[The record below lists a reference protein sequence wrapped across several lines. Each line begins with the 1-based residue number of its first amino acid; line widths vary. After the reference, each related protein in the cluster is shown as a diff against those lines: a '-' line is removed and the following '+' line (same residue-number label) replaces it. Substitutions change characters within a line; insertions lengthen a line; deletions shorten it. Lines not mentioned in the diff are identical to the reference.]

1 MYKKLFRPIL
11 FSFRPEFIH
20 NFSFLSIKILFKIP
34 FIKFLSK
41 KLFQLHDKNLEINII
56 GKTFK
61 NRIGLAAGFD
71 KNAELL
77 HEMEYFGFS
86 PFFASFIALS
96 EVLAGLMLII
106 SFFLKS
112 FIGNLLTR
120 VSALTI
126 VVIMIFAFYL
136 AHKDWFI
143 NEKLF
148 TSEQIFLF
156 VVGIYFLVNGNED
169 FKKKVFKN

>member
-1 MYKKLFRPIL
+1 
-11 FSFRPEFIH
+11 
-20 NFSFLSIKILFKIP
+20 
-34 FIKFLSK
+34 
-41 KLFQLHDKNLEINII
+41 
-56 GKTFK
+56 
-61 NRIGLAAGFD
+61 
-71 KNAELL
+71 
-77 HEMEYFGFS
+77 
-86 PFFASFIALS
+86 
-96 EVLAGLMLII
+96 MLII

-156 VVGIYFLVNGNED
+156 VVGMYFLINGNED
-169 FKKKVFKN
+169 LKKKVFKN

>member
-1 MYKKLFRPIL
+1 MFLKRVDSIIQNYLMKFR
-11 FSFRPEFIH
+11 
-20 NFSFLSIKILFKIP
+20 FLSVLSMRIILGTA
-34 FIKFLSK
+34 FIIHGKSKFPLPPQ
-41 KLFQLHDKNLEINII
+41 KL
-56 GKTFK
+56 
-61 NRIGLAAGFD
+61 
-71 KNAELL
+71 
-77 HEMEYFGFS
+77 MEYFGFS

-112 FIGNLLTR
+112 FIGNLITR

-126 VVIMIFAFYL
+126 VVIMISAFYL